1 MAECNID
8 KSCFDDVK
16 MCVKVNS
23 VNGIKPNA
31 DGEVDIDE
39 KFVTT
44 NTKQTIHGS
53 KTFTNTIKT
62 NGMNREAMLTT
73 MNGLTIDTAPTVINK
88 SSIKWNDK
96 EQNEVSSIEVSR
108 PANTKDTC
116 ISLSANT
123 ITEWGSNEKA
133 SVEVHAKAGATSY
146 ATAPTPSSNATGN
159 EIVTAKWVIDKG
171 LADDSNVVHKTGNE
185 TINGTK
191 TFTQI
196 VNIKNNNFDLTV
208 TPSSTLTSNFIFKD
222 KNDQSVSFIQYA
234 KRNIEPDVL
243 GLYINDKDKNLH
255 GIQITSNNYLL
266 PMGNNI
272 YNLGSPGNIWAN
284 AYIANAYTNRVTTY
298 SITHPTDDSYFFVS
312 GGTDWDKGANLFL
325 YGSSLTGGN
334 AGSFELVARNATQT
348 RILTGYPNGSLTW
361 GGKNVALD
369 DNVVHRSGDEIISG
383 IKSFSSVIYLL
394 DNIINKN
401 NQMDLF
407 KTPANT
413 LFSHYIFVDKNN
425 EVSAYMQYAQQN
437 TGTDFIGLFI
447 HDKSR
452 ALHGIQVT
460 TNNEVIPIANN
471 TYSLGSSSA
480 KWANVYA
487 SEINTK
493 YFTYTHDSRTYY
505 SYLPK
510 TSGTLAIQER
520 TRASSVVENR
530 TLLYECAGGLDK
542 GDITLNDVYTKFN
555 ALLIVYSD
563 DDGDYMSTYY
573 LDCAELDIRRDEAGS
588 GTFLLVDGHS
598 YWACTGAST
607 GTKFVHATNNG
618 LRIHKIYGLA
628 KYY

>member
-44 NTKQTIHGS
+44 NTKQTIHGP

-62 NGMNREAMLTT
+62 NGMNTEAMLTT
-73 MNGLTIDTAPTVINK
+73 MNGLKIDTAPTVINK

-96 EQNEVSSIEVSR
+96 EQNEVSSIEVTR

-133 SVEVHAKAGATSY
+133 SIDIHAKAGATSY
-146 ATAPTPSSNATGN
+146 ATAPTPSNNATGN

-171 LADDSNVVHKTGNE
+171 LADDTNVVHKTGREVIGGDKIFQKSIYREADVTTDTVGQVYRLDDTN
-185 TINGTK
+185 TK
-191 TFTQI
+191 
-196 VNIKNNNFDLTV
+196 
-208 TPSSTLTSNFIFKD
+208 PCGS
-222 KNDQSVSFIQYA
+222 
-234 KRNIEPDVL
+234 
-243 GLYINDKDKNLH
+243 
-255 GIQITSNNYLL
+255 
-266 PMGNNI
+266 I
-272 YNLGSPGNIWAN
+272 YNRMHWYNNAVYNRHGAYNAKSGKSMELDIISNDAGDGMIIIEGTAIKGNLESVTSAPGHTG
-284 AYIANAYTNRVTTY
+284 IATMGWVNN
-298 SITHPTDDSYFFVS
+298 P
-312 GGTDWDKGANLFL
+312 
-325 YGSSLTGGN
+325 
-334 AGSFELVARNATQT
+334 ATST
-348 RILTGYPNGSLTW
+348 
-361 GGKNVALD
+361 
-369 DNVVHRSGDEIISG
+369 NVVHRSGNETING
-383 IKSFSSVIYLL
+383 VKSFNNLMYIY
-394 DNIINKN
+394 DNMSNKN

-413 LFSHYIFVDKNN
+413 LFSHYMFVDKNN
-425 EVSAYMQYAQQN
+425 EVCAYMQYGQQN
-437 TGTDFIGLFI
+437 HRNDFIGLFI
-447 HDKSR
+447 HDKNR

-460 TNNEVIPIANN
+460 TNNELIPIVNN
-471 TYSLGSSSA
+471 TYSLGSPNN

-573 LDCAELDIRRDEAGS
+573 LDCAELDIRREVAGS

-607 GTKFVHATNNG
+607 GFKFVHATNNG

>member
-23 VNGIKPNA
+23 VNGIKPNT

-44 NTKQTIHGS
+44 NTTQTIHAS

-73 MNGLTIDTAPTVINK
+73 MNGLKIDTAPTVINK

-96 EQNEVSSIEVSR
+96 EQNEVSSIEVTR

-133 SVEVHAKAGATSY
+133 SIDIHAKAGATSY
-146 ATAPTPSSNATGN
+146 ATAPTPSKNATGN

-171 LADDSNVVHKTGNE
+171 LADDTNVVHTTGREVISGDKVFQNTIFRTADITTSTVE
-185 TINGTK
+185 TVYRFEDTNAKPCGSIYN
-191 TFTQI
+191 
-196 VNIKNNNFDLTV
+196 NMHWYNNNIYNRHQSYNATSGKDMYFEVLSDNDGSGVVNTGGSVTNNKNLTTVTNSTNNSYVATMGWVNNPATSTNVVHRSGDEYIDGDKVFRNSIIVYDTFYRRNNNADVTV
-208 TPSSTLTSNFIFKD
+208 TPTSGVSSSFAFLD
-222 KNDQSVSFIQYA
+222 KNSKNLGYIEHIQ
-234 KRNIEPDVL
+234 RTSGV
-243 GLYINDKDKNLH
+243 NDIGIYVADKNSSFH
-255 GIQITSNNYLL
+255 GIQITSNNEVL
-266 PMGNNI
+266 PVSTNI
-272 YNLGSPGNIWAN
+272 YNLGS
-284 AYIANAYTNRVTTY
+284 
-298 SITHPTDDSYFFVS
+298 VS
-312 GGTDWDKGANLFL
+312 N
-325 YGSSLTGGN
+325 
-334 AGSFELVARNATQT
+334 
-348 RILTGYPNGSLTW
+348 
-361 GGKNVALD
+361 
-369 DNVVHRSGDEIISG
+369 
-383 IKSFSSVIYLL
+383 
-394 DNIINKN
+394 
-401 NQMDLF
+401 
-407 KTPANT
+407 
-413 LFSHYIFVDKNN
+413 
-425 EVSAYMQYAQQN
+425 
-437 TGTDFIGLFI
+437 
-447 HDKSR
+447 
-452 ALHGIQVT
+452 
-460 TNNEVIPIANN
+460 
-471 TYSLGSSSA
+471 

-573 LDCAELDIRRDEAGS
+573 LDCAELDIRREVGGS

-607 GTKFVHATNNG
+607 GFKFVHATNNG

>member
-44 NTKQTIHGS
+44 NTKQTIHGP

-62 NGMNREAMLTT
+62 NGMNTEAMLTT
-73 MNGLTIDTAPTVINK
+73 MNGLKIDTAPTVINK

-96 EQNEVSSIEVSR
+96 EQNEVSSIEVTR

-159 EIVTAKWVIDKG
+159 EIVTAEWVIDKG
-171 LADDSNVVHKTGNE
+171 LADDSNVVHKSGDE
-185 TINGTK
+185 TIAGSK
-191 TFTQI
+191 TFTQGI
-196 VNIKNNNFDLTV
+196 NIQKSDIDLTTTPTSNKYSTYLFTDKNNNSLGVVQYAQRATDVNDLDLYV
-208 TPSSTLTSNFIFKD
+208 FD
-222 KNDQSVSFIQYA
+222 KNSIA
-234 KRNIEPDVL
+234 
-243 GLYINDKDKNLH
+243 H
-255 GIQITSNNYLL
+255 GIQITINNELL
-266 PMGNNI
+266 PIGNN
-272 YNLGSPGNIWAN
+272 
-284 AYIANAYTNRVTTY
+284 
-298 SITHPTDDSYFFVS
+298 
-312 GGTDWDKGANLFL
+312 
-325 YGSSLTGGN
+325 
-334 AGSFELVARNATQT
+334 
-348 RILTGYPNGSLTW
+348 
-361 GGKNVALD
+361 
-369 DNVVHRSGDEIISG
+369 
-383 IKSFSSVIYLL
+383 
-394 DNIINKN
+394 
-401 NQMDLF
+401 
-407 KTPANT
+407 
-413 LFSHYIFVDKNN
+413 
-425 EVSAYMQYAQQN
+425 
-437 TGTDFIGLFI
+437 
-447 HDKSR
+447 
-452 ALHGIQVT
+452 
-460 TNNEVIPIANN
+460 
-471 TYSLGSSSA
+471 YSLGSSSA

-487 SEINTK
+487 TTFNGNLKGNADSSTKSSCLDSYSFPGGNKIYLEWDSQVKGYVGLKVDNTTMGGIITTKDIGYQNAVHKTGDETITGTKTFNTIYSDEINTDIIGTK
-493 YFTYTHDSRTYY
+493 YIQHYGDDGFLSTLT
-505 SYLPK
+505 LPK
-510 TSGTLAIQER
+510 HSGKVALQER
-520 TRASSVVENR
+520 TRANAEPVNR

-542 GDITLNDVYTKFN
+542 GDITLGNMYTKYN
-555 ALLIVYSD
+555 ALVIVYSN
-563 DDGDYMSTYY
+563 DDGNYMSTYY

-628 KYY
+628 EFY

>member
-1 MAECNID
+1 MSECNID

-62 NGMNREAMLTT
+62 NGMNTEAMLTT
-73 MNGLTIDTAPTVINK
+73 MNGLKIDTAPTVINK

-133 SVEVHAKAGATSY
+133 SIDIHAKAGATSY

-171 LADDSNVVHKTGNE
+171 LADDTNVVHKTGNE
-185 TINGTK
+185 TIAGSK
-191 TFTQI
+191 TFSNQMYLGGGGTSYGLISAKDNNSILRLFGGTSAGTGANLDLYGENVSSGGFSLRARTSDKI
-196 VNIKNNNFDLTV
+196 VGLDGSIDGTLKWNGKNVAIDENLVHRSGNETINGMKTFNNSLTFCGNVNKKNNDVDRSVKPT
-208 TPSSTLTSNFIFKD
+208 SDISSNFLFVD
-222 KNDQSVSFIQYA
+222 KNSS
-234 KRNIEPDVL
+234 VL
-243 GLYINDKDKNLH
+243 GYLNHAHKTNGVNHIGLYVKD
-255 GIQITSNNYLL
+255 SNNSDHGFRITVNNEVL
-266 PMGNNI
+266 PLSTNI
-272 YNLGSPGNIWAN
+272 YNLGS
-284 AYIANAYTNRVTTY
+284 
-298 SITHPTDDSYFFVS
+298 VS
-312 GGTDWDKGANLFL
+312 N
-325 YGSSLTGGN
+325 
-334 AGSFELVARNATQT
+334 
-348 RILTGYPNGSLTW
+348 
-361 GGKNVALD
+361 
-369 DNVVHRSGDEIISG
+369 
-383 IKSFSSVIYLL
+383 
-394 DNIINKN
+394 
-401 NQMDLF
+401 
-407 KTPANT
+407 
-413 LFSHYIFVDKNN
+413 
-425 EVSAYMQYAQQN
+425 
-437 TGTDFIGLFI
+437 
-447 HDKSR
+447 
-452 ALHGIQVT
+452 
-460 TNNEVIPIANN
+460 
-471 TYSLGSSSA
+471 

-563 DDGDYMSTYY
+563 DGGDYMSTYY

-607 GTKFVHATNNG
+607 GFKFVHATNNG